1 MGLLVIQKLEEVSC
15 REYYF
20 KQAIRLSF
28 DLNTD
33 KINLDMIVAITGK
46 ADFAINASTLT
57 PHLACLKGTST
68 QLSGLDHRA

>member
-33 KINLDMIVAITGK
+33 KINLDMI
-46 ADFAINASTLT
+46 FAINASTLT